1 MRTLEKNKIE
11 MYYSVP
17 LGEAPIYEKDE
28 NGNYIV
34 DTYTDSE
41 GQVYEYYRETGEK
54 KTYYATPVK
63 FFANKANSGSNS
75 QETEYGLTVADYSAV
90 IATTKGAFDIKDGTL
105 IWDKSEIVQGEEQ
118 TIEIDGKTYTTTD
131 PVKESSD
138 YMVVKCSDSVNE
150 TRYYLKATNK

>member
-1 MRTLEKNKIE
+1 MRTLEKNKIK
-11 MYYSVP
+11 MYYSIP

-34 DTYTDSE
+34 DSYTDAE
-41 GQVYEYYRETGEK
+41 GNVYEYYVETGEK
-54 KTYYATPVK
+54 KIYYSTPVE
-63 FFANKANSGSNS
+63 FYANKANSGSNS

-90 IATTKGAFDIKDGTL
+90 IATTKDAFNIKDGTL
-105 IWDKSEIVQGEEQ
+105 IWDKSDIVQGEEII
-118 TIEIDGKTYTTTD
+118 IEIDGVEYATTD

-150 TRYYLKATNK
+150 TRYYLTATNK